1 MQYLAHDDQF
11 QQNFQVPFMV
21 LSSDDKAHRVIKARR
36 SANDFLS
43 FSRSGQGLAQ
53 KKSPTATALSQR
65 KAGPVYITNFKLQK
79 VDYNHL
85 GTDIFETKSR

>member
-1 MQYLAHDDQF
+1 
-11 QQNFQVPFMV
+11 MV

-43 FSRSGQGLAQ
+43 FFAVDGDKREGNHQQ
-53 KKSPTATALSQR
+53 LSLYFSEK